1 MHAADRNLPDSSLR
15 EFRERLPKKPYHTD
29 QLGDYLRIHRAEM
42 ALRARYIQF
51 NGPTHQHWLV
61 FDIDRPGAAMDWED
75 RHVPPP
81 NFTVQNPAN
90 GHAHL
95 FYGLSTPVRTAPD
108 GRKGPLRYAAAV
120 QLSLR
125 DSLGADVGYSG
136 FLCKNPFSS
145 HWRTV
150 EWEPRLYEL
159 ADFEGWLDLSAKPR
173 EAANSD
179 AYGLGRNCALF
190 EKLRTWAYRAIRQG
204 WPDAERWYQAV
215 QERAAAYN
223 SFDQPLNT
231 NEVRAIARSVAKYT
245 CKHFSAAG
253 FSAVQAQR
261 GRKGGAAKGASYA
274 EKRAQALALLDAGA
288 KRYEV
293 AEQLGVALKT
303 VSRWK
308 KGQ

>member
-1 MHAADRNLPDSSLR
+1 MQTVNKIPASSSLA

-51 NGPTHQHWLV
+51 NGPTHMHWLI
-61 FDIDRPGAAMDWED
+61 FDIDRPGAALDWED
-75 RHVPPP
+75 RRVPPP

-95 FYGLSTPVRTAPD
+95 AYGLATPVRTAPD
-108 GRKGPLRYAAAV
+108 GRIAPLRYAAAI
-120 QLSLR
+120 QGALCS
-125 DSLGADVGYSG
+125 SLGADRGYTG

-145 HWRTV
+145 YWRTA

-173 EAANSD
+173 QAANSD
-179 AYGLGRNCALF
+179 AYGLGRNCTLF
-190 EKLRTWAYRAIRQG
+190 EKLRLWAYKAIRQG
-204 WPDAERWYQAV
+204 WPDADRWQQAV
-215 QERAAAYN
+215 LERAAAYN

-245 CKHFSAAG
+245 HRNFNPAG